1 MIVVVRQAGDDRG
14 APKIYQTSILAC
26 ECLDCSIA
34 PHSDVKVA
42 PDGKRL
48 LDRKLESTVM
58 ILPLWKIA
66 SGAALMLC
74 CAVELSATSMLTV
87 TRWLTALQTAP
98 RKITGE

>member
-26 ECLDCSIA
+26 ECWDCSIA

-48 LDRKLESTVM
+48 LDRK
-58 ILPLWKIA
+58 A
-66 SGAALMLC
+66 
-74 CAVELSATSMLTV
+74 
-87 TRWLTALQTAP
+87 
-98 RKITGE
+98 